1 MAEKKT
7 WKSYRH
13 QKEFVVR
20 TRIDA
25 ETIGKLDVCCRLL
38 ETSRSEILRMGI
50 GRIYEELMKDH

>member
-1 MAEKKT
+1 MEKKT
-7 WKSYRH
+7 WKTYRH

-38 ETSRSEILRMGI
+38 KTSRSEILRRGI
-50 GRIYEELMKDH
+50 DRIYGELMKAR